1 MVDPSELPKLS
12 LPDWLHHW
20 ALRPFAIPR
29 PSPKVLV
36 VAFGLIRS
44 LEMLE
49 TTMASLERF
58 APATN
63 ATFVIRAV
71 VPKNLWRGADARLS
85 AHPTPRLTDAL
96 LFNTQ
101 YESPMHTCNNH
112 TKRAMEHRNELEATR
127 LLKSVHDH
135 EWDMADVVVLWRI
148 DTQLLSSIEAP
159 ALPSDRV
166 LVPYLQSGGALNDR
180 YLVGHA
186 VAVRKLV
193 DARAR
198 LLEAECVYGEVAL
211 VRLLRE
217 LGLRV
222 GFTRTRIVRRR
233 ADMYIPDVDRAASLG
248 NIKARSWMRIINTL
262 DPALRCDQS
271 RAICTVSTPRR
282 MRETRRFGVHG
293 TPHRCPFFRPW
304 ESRCEW
310 SEPPQIDLPPLPASS
325 NAPRGRL
332 LVLGDSMDAQ
342 LFAAT
347 ACHLW
352 AHQSNGTGLYLHFE
366 AEWVSSVAVLRKRC
380 GELPETKEGCH
391 YERATLLVGGNPAA
405 HRVPFRSMH
414 LCQGVRY
421 RCLDELGY
429 NRETDVV
436 VTGADAL
443 HGVAHAVPGALGRNG
458 VPNATIIAAAARSDA
473 DGVLDLV
480 PASRLIWREATAQ
493 HFYGPGGHWTHGF
506 MLRSN
511 VERLEKRCAKLNHAE
526 LKRHAHWNPVAT
538 ALMTEY
544 GVSVLRTWD
553 ESARAWYAHVDH
565 GDCTHFCQPSPQLN
579 GWAVELLRL
588 ASQIEG

>member
-1 MVDPSELPKLS
+1 MADPSALPKLS
-12 LPDWLHHW
+12 LPDWLRRW
-20 ALRPFAIPR
+20 VLRPFPT
-29 PSPKVLV
+29 PSPSLKVLV
-36 VAFGLIRS
+36 VAFGLVRS
-44 LEMLE
+44 LPMLA
-49 TTMASLERF
+49 TTLASLERY
-58 APATN
+58 APAN
-63 ATFVIRAV
+63 ATLAVRAV
-71 VPKNLWRGADARLS
+71 VNTDLFAAANARLRLCARLRTVS
-85 AHPTPRLTDAL
+85 ATFFEAHDSVPI
-96 LFNTQ
+96 Q
-101 YESPMHTCNNH
+101 TCDSA
-112 TKRAMEHRNELEATR
+112 KRAAEYRNELEAAH
-127 LLKSVHDH
+127 LLTSVGD
-135 EWDMADVVVLWRI
+135 EWDAADVVVLWRI
-148 DTQLLSSIEAP
+148 DTELVSPIEAP
-159 ALPSDRV
+159 ALPAGSV
-166 LVPYLQSGGALNDR
+166 LVPHLQSGGALNDR

-186 VAVRKLV
+186 ATVRRLV
-193 DARAR
+193 DARAA
-198 LLEAECVYGEVAL
+198 LLETECVYGEAAL

-248 NIKARSWMRIINTL
+248 DIKARSWMRVINTL
-262 DPALRCDQS
+262 DPALRCNQS
-271 RAICTVSTPRR
+271 TAICTVSTPRR
-282 MRETRRFGVHG
+282 MHETRRFGVHG

-310 SEPPQIDLPPLPASS
+310 SEPPHIDLPPLPASS
-325 NAPRGRL
+325 NALRTRL

-352 AHQSNGTGLYLHFE
+352 AHQSNGTSLYLHFE

-380 GELPETKEGCH
+380 GELPQEKEGCH

-414 LCQGVRY
+414 LCQGDRA
-421 RCLDELGY
+421 RCLNELGY

-458 VPNATIIAAAARSDA
+458 VPNATIVAAAARSDA

-511 VERLEKRCAKLNHAE
+511 VEKLEKRCAKLKYSE
-526 LKRHAHWNPVAT
+526 LKAHAHWNPVAT
-538 ALMTEY
+538 PLMAEY
-544 GVSVLRTWD
+544 GVRVLRTWD

-588 ASQIEG
+588 ASQIED